1 MRIGG
6 KCHSPKSARLPGS
19 FRLQVKVLPRSPY
32 KKRIEMKNI
41 LEIIKEFFEP
51 TKNVNFWIVVLI
63 LTIVWMSINMVVY
76 GEL

>member
-1 MRIGG
+1 
-6 KCHSPKSARLPGS
+6 
-19 FRLQVKVLPRSPY
+19 
-32 KKRIEMKNI
+32 MKNI

-63 LTIVWMSINMVVY
+63 LTIVWMSVNMVVY